1 MIPRFARKTIT
12 LGGVVRT
19 FIREKTIMA
28 AGKEKERLNLNSEI
42 DGIGYDCPESPRV
55 LSIQSHVVSG
65 YVGNKSAVF
74 PLQVLGFEVDF
85 INSVQFSNHTGY
97 AHFKGQILDAE
108 QLGQLMDGLVLN
120 GLHKKYTHL
129 LTGYIGST
137 SFLERVAEVVKVLKK
152 ANPSLVYVCDPV
164 MGDDG
169 KLYVTPDLLPIYQ
182 KTILPLADIVTPNQF
197 EAELLTGMKITDK
210 KSALE
215 AIDAFHA
222 KGVKTVVLS
231 STDYGGDDDTL
242 LGLGSQRSS
251 SSSSPK
257 RLQVR
262 IPRLDAN
269 FTGTGDLF
277 AALLTAWHHRH
288 PQDLKL
294 VLQKVLGTM
303 ESVLKRTAKMA
314 LRHSSQPNVE
324 QLELKL
330 VQSIRDIEEPSSNVD
345 VTEIE

>member
-1 MIPRFARKTIT
+1 
-12 LGGVVRT
+12 
-19 FIREKTIMA
+19 MA
-28 AGKEKERLNLNSEI
+28 YETTTQNLDEI
-42 DGIGYDCPESPRV
+42 IDNATNGYGCLESPRV

-74 PLQVLGFEVDF
+74 PLQVLGFEVDC

-97 AHFKGQILDAE
+97 DHFKGQILDAE
-108 QLGQLMDGLVLN
+108 QLGQLFEGLVLN

-137 SFLERVAEVVKVLKK
+137 SFLEKVAEVVKVLKD
-152 ANPSLVYVCDPV
+152 ANPSLLYVCDPV
-164 MGDDG
+164 MGDNG

-182 KTILPLADIVTPNQF
+182 ETILPLADIVTPNQF

-210 KSALE
+210 KSAL
-215 AIDAFHA
+215 AAMDALHA
-222 KGVKTVVLS
+222 KGVKTVVIS
-231 STDYGGDDDTL
+231 STNFEADHKTL
-242 LGLGSQRSS
+242 LGLGSQRNSS
-251 SSSSPK
+251 SCPR

-262 IPRLDAN
+262 IPLLDAH

-288 PQDLKL
+288 PEDLKI
-294 VLQKVLGTM
+294 VLQKVLSTM
-303 ESVLKRTAKMA
+303 EAVLQRTLKTGQ
-314 LRHSSQPNVE
+314 RQSSQPTVE

-330 VQSIRDIEEPSSNVD
+330 IQSIRDIEQPSTNANV
-345 VTEIE
+345 VEID

>member
-1 MIPRFARKTIT
+1 
-12 LGGVVRT
+12 
-19 FIREKTIMA
+19 MA
-28 AGKEKERLNLNSEI
+28 LENDKKQLNEI
-42 DGIGYDCPESPRV
+42 EYVDSPRV
-55 LSIQSHVVSG
+55 LSVQSHVVSG

-74 PLQVLGFEVDF
+74 PLQVLGFEVDY

-97 AHFKGQILDAE
+97 AHFKGQILDSE
-108 QLGQLMDGLVLN
+108 QLGQLMEGLVLN

-137 SFLERVAEVVKVLKK
+137 SFLEKVAEVVKVLKD

-182 KTILPLADIVTPNQF
+182 NTIIPLADIVTPNQY
-197 EAELLTGMKITDK
+197 EAELLTGKKITDK

-215 AIDAFHA
+215 AIDVLHA
-222 KGVKTVVLS
+222 KGVKTVVIS
-231 STDYGGDDDTL
+231 STNFEGNDKTL
-242 LGLGSQRSS
+242 LGLGSQKSC
-251 SSSSPK
+251 SSPR
-257 RLQVR
+257 RLQVL
-262 IPRLDAN
+262 IPRLDAR

-288 PQDLKL
+288 PDDLKL

-303 ESVLKRTAKMA
+303 EAVLRRTVKTC
-314 LRHSSQPNVE
+314 LCQSSQPTAE

-330 VQSIRDIEEPSSNVD
+330 VQSIRDIEEPSLNAD
-345 VTEIE
+345 VLEIS